1 MYNFVISAAA
11 FYGWCATWDHFR
23 LWSYQWKLFQD
34 QFGTAPWKS
43 ISVML
48 NQRKI
53 VYFFSKINRGEL
65 KGLHG
70 WSIILDAAKIFQ
82 SQVHS
87 LRENSIS
94 YMESVNNSFEIYL
107 ISNLSALAR
116 SSSFHGVPQLKFTQW
131 IKQLKAKPSFLSY
144 FPENWLK

>member
-1 MYNFVISAAA
+1 MRYWIFWEWQKCTTLSSAATLYGGRHMGPLQVMVLPMEVISGPIWRSALKI
-11 FYGWCATWDHFR
+11 Y
-23 LWSYQWKLFQD
+23 
-34 QFGTAPWKS
+34 
-43 ISVML
+43 VML

-87 LRENSIS
+87 LTENFIS
-94 YMESVNNSFEIYL
+94 DIKSVNNSFEIYL
-107 ISNLSALAR
+107 VSNLSALAR
-116 SSSFHGVPQLKFTQW
+116 SSSFHGVPQLKLTQW
-131 IKQLKAKPSFLSY
+131 IKQSKAMPSFVS
-144 FPENWLK
+144 